1 MKIALVTIEYPP
13 DTLRG
18 GLSTY
23 TATVARELTARGHK
37 VFVVTRGEKG
47 DRVDDEAGV
56 IVHRLTPGRPA
67 IPKHLGVS
75 TTVKFVGSSFLS
87 EIRYRRNVANTL
99 QKLVDTEGV
108 QLIEAAEAMAE
119 PLLYA
124 LRRQPLVPFVV
135 RMHMGTAFS
144 ERIDPNIPG
153 IARRGIRLLERL
165 LLQRATHLTAAS
177 TAAASAFLN
186 EYKLTRQV
194 TVYPNPPSYP
204 VTTREPGVEDPNLV
218 LFVGRV
224 TLQKGADLLIR
235 SIPDVAAVN
244 PDVRFQFV
252 GADLMSVPGY
262 PSIREYLLSLIP
274 PAHRQRVTF
283 TGGVTHQQVSEYYR
297 RAAVCVFP
305 SRFEAFGYTCL
316 EAMTFSKAIVGSSAG
331 GMLEL
336 LDSGEAGLL
345 FSPPDSDELAKQIS
359 VLLANPE
366 LRNRFGARALM
377 RVQEKYGRGQIMD
390 QAEAFYRWMI
400 TKAAAKDPVFPNQ
413 SSIS

>member
-235 SIPDVAAVN
+235 SIPGRGCSQSGRA
-244 PDVRFQFV
+244 
-252 GADLMSVPGY
+252 L
-262 PSIREYLLSLIP
+262 SIRRRRPHVGPGVSFDSRISSFSDTARAP
-274 PAHRQRVTF
+274 PARYLHGGRYTPAGLRVL
-283 TGGVTHQQVSEYYR
+283 
-297 RAAVCVFP
+297 P
-305 SRFEAFGYTCL
+305 SR
-316 EAMTFSKAIVGSSAG
+316 SSVR
-331 GMLEL
+331 L
-336 LDSGEAGLL
+336 S
-345 FSPPDSDELAKQIS
+345 I
-359 VLLANPE
+359 
-366 LRNRFGARALM
+366 AL
-377 RVQEKYGRGQIMD
+377 
-390 QAEAFYRWMI
+390 
-400 TKAAAKDPVFPNQ
+400 
-413 SSIS
+413 